1 MEKLSEKQCPSVAE
15 IKKTLVGLGN
25 VLIQAELADSIS
37 LQYYSSLDDLT
48 FKCGAFEYGWNPAKP
63 YSEETFNAFVTSVED
78 FLKQTVKDYE
88 KRIFELECSKA
99 IVEVYFT
106 EKNK

>member
-15 IKKTLVGLGN
+15 IKKTLAGLGN

-37 LQYYSSLDDLT
+37 LQHYSSIDNLT
-48 FKCGAFEYGWNPAKP
+48 FRCGAFEYEWNSVNPF
-63 YSEETFNAFVTSVED
+63 SEETFNAFVASVED

-99 IVEVYFT
+99 IVEVYLT